1 MNHITINGTIVKD
14 ATKALVNNVG
24 TETPV
29 VTFTLMDSGVPYQK
43 NEPMFIE
50 VHFMQEVAMHIFPY
64 LIKGKKVD
72 VFGHLSFKNYT
83 TKNGISKQKIFINAD
98 YVIFPQ

>member
-29 VTFTLMDSGVPYQK
+29 VTFTLMDSGK
-43 NEPMFIE
+43 MNLCLLKFI
-50 VHFMQEVAMHIFPY
+50 
-64 LIKGKKVD
+64 LCKK
-72 VFGHLSFKNYT
+72 
-83 TKNGISKQKIFINAD
+83 
-98 YVIFPQ
+98 

>member
-64 LIKGKKVD
+64 LIKMKPKK
-72 VFGHLSFKNYT
+72 GNKNYE
-83 TKNGISKQKIFINAD
+83 KKMKVMMVEKDIL
-98 YVIFPQ
+98 